1 MTGPDG
7 ITPVPRIPWHKSLLV
22 RLLLTSVAIA
32 VLSVGATAWLAVQLT
47 TRAIQEERGQV
58 LSDDSDILRRI
69 SGYAA
74 VHADWDG
81 VGSTVRTLSRTL
93 DRRIALTTA
102 GGRLITDS
110 AAPGTPLPA
119 RASATVDPL
128 RTDTYTESGAQLAG
142 IDPRAVGPYRLS
154 HAEAEQLS
162 RLAQGRVACL
172 TRFGYGSRTKQMPS
186 GRTVV
191 IADDLPAYVLSQCA
205 EETANPVMPTER
217 KALAAL
223 AKLMASCLPDN
234 WKRMV
239 EADPDLRELF
249 GSNVIPGMPGQA
261 ADTVHGNQQVQNCL
275 DTARRTQLDPYVA
288 PPATLYLGDRDQQQS
303 GFNLSPVNK
312 TKIIAVTGLVLAVT
326 ITLTAFVAVRLVR
339 PLRALTVAA
348 QQPPEHHARVAVTT
362 KDETGFLAAAFNDLT
377 ARREQL
383 ESQRKAMVS
392 DIAHELR
399 TPLTNIRGWLEVTR
413 DGLLD
418 PDPGLIASLHDEA
431 LQLQHIIDDLGDLAA
446 GDAGT
451 LRLHREP
458 LAADEL
464 IGQVVAAHRSRAEA
478 ADIILRADA
487 CPGLW
492 MDADPVRMRQV
503 LGNLVSNAL
512 RHTPAQGT
520 VTLSARQTADEAVLT
535 VRDTGDGIAPED
547 LPHVFERFWRAEKSR
562 SRRTGGSGL
571 GLSIVRQFVEAH
583 GGTVT
588 AGSNPGSGAVFTVR
602 LPRVPGPEQEVPLAS
617 ADSPTLNSG

>member
-1 MTGPDG
+1 MTGPG
-7 ITPVPRIPWHKSLLV
+7 GGTPAPRIPWHKRLLV

-58 LSDDSDILRRI
+58 LSDDSDILRRL

-74 VHADWDG
+74 AHADWDG
-81 VGSTVRTLSRTL
+81 AGSMVRALSRTM

-102 GGRLITDS
+102 GGRLIADS
-110 AAPGTPLPA
+110 AAAGTALPA

-128 RTDTYTESGAQLAG
+128 RTDTYTEPGAQLAG

-154 HAEAEQLS
+154 PAEAAKASKVARWRMACMDQHGGG
-162 RLAQGRVACL
+162 GR
-172 TRFGYGSRTKQMPS
+172 TRELPS

-191 IADDLPAYVLSQCA
+191 IADAARASVLSECA
-205 EETANPVMPTER
+205 DASDNPEMPTER

-223 AKLMASCLPDN
+223 ARLTAGCLPDG
-234 WKRMV
+234 WKRLA
-239 EADPDLRELF
+239 EADPDPRELL
-249 GSNVIPGMPGQA
+249 GIDVLPGMSGEA
-261 ADTVHGNQQVQNCL
+261 AGGIPKPVGDQQVRNCV
-275 DTARRTQLDPYVA
+275 DTSLRTQLDPYVA
-288 PPATLYLGDRDQQQS
+288 PPATLYLGDRDQQRS
-303 GFNLSPVNK
+303 GFDLSSANK
-312 TKIIAVTGLVLAVT
+312 TKIVGVTGLVLAVT
-326 ITLTAFVAVRLVR
+326 ITLTALVAARLVR
-339 PLRALTVAA
+339 PLRALTAA
-348 QQPPEHHARVAVTT
+348 ARQPPEHHARVAVTT

-377 ARREQL
+377 ARREQM
-383 ESQRKAMVS
+383 EAQRKAMVS

-431 LQLQHIIDDLGDLAA
+431 LQLQHIIDDLRDLAA

-464 IGQVVAAHRSRAEA
+464 IGQVAAAHRSRAEA
-478 ADIILRADA
+478 ADIHLRADSG
-487 CPGLW
+487 PGLW

-512 RHTPAQGT
+512 RHTPARGT

-588 AGSNPGSGAVFTVR
+588 ADSTPGSGTVFTVR
-602 LPRVPGPEQEVPLAS
+602 LPRVPGPEEPRLPQ
-617 ADSPTLNSG
+617 

>member
-7 ITPVPRIPWHKSLLV
+7 GTPVPRIPWHKSLLV

-58 LSDDSDILRRI
+58 LSDDSDILRRLG
-69 SGYAA
+69 GYAA
-74 VHADWDG
+74 AHADWDG
-81 VGSTVRTLSRTL
+81 VGSTVHTLSRTL

-102 GGRLITDS
+102 GGRLIADS
-110 AAPGTPLPA
+110 AAPGTALPV

-128 RTDTYTESGAQLAG
+128 RTDTYTEPGAQLAG
-142 IDPRAVGPYRLS
+142 IDPRAVGPFRLS
-154 HAEAEQLS
+154 PAEAETVS
-162 RLAQGRVACL
+162 KRAQRRAECVAGFGSGGR
-172 TRFGYGSRTKQMPS
+172 TRQMPS

-191 IADDLPAYVLSQCA
+191 IADNSEAVLSQCVDGVDDP
-205 EETANPVMPTER
+205 PVPTER

-223 AKLMASCLPDN
+223 AKLMAGCLPDD
-234 WKRMV
+234 WKRLV
-239 EADPDLRELF
+239 EADPSMRELF
-249 GSNVIPGMPGQA
+249 GTDVIPGISGQA
-261 ADTVHGNQQVQNCL
+261 AGNGDPQVQNCV

-288 PPATLYLGDRDQQQS
+288 PPATLYLGDREQQRS
-303 GFNLSPVNK
+303 DFDLSPANK
-312 TKIIAVTGLVLAVT
+312 SKIIGVSGLVLAVT
-326 ITLTAFVAVRLVR
+326 ITLTALVAVRLVR
-339 PLRALTVAA
+339 PLRALTAA
-348 QQPPEHHARVAVTT
+348 ARQPPERHARVAVTT

-377 ARREQL
+377 ARRERM
-383 ESQRKAMVS
+383 EAQRKAMVS

-418 PDPGLIASLHDEA
+418 PDSGLIASLHDEA
-431 LQLQHIIDDLGDLAA
+431 LQLQHIIDDLRDLAA

-464 IGQVVAAHRSRAEA
+464 IGQVAAAHRSRAEA
-478 ADIILRADA
+478 AVVHLRAEAD
-487 CPGLW
+487 PGLW

-512 RHTPAQGT
+512 RHTPTQGT
-520 VTLSARQTADEAVLT
+520 VTLSARRTANEAVLT
-535 VRDTGDGIAPED
+535 VRDTGGGISPED

-588 AGSNPGSGAVFTVR
+588 VGNTPGSGAVFTVR
-602 LPRVPGPEQEVPLAS
+602 LPRVPGPEEPQL
-617 ADSPTLNSG
+617 

>member
-7 ITPVPRIPWHKSLLV
+7 GTPPVSRIPWRKSLLV

-32 VLSVGATAWLAVQLT
+32 MLSVGATAWLAVQLT

-58 LSDDSDILRRI
+58 LSDDSELLSRL

-74 VHADWDG
+74 THADWDG
-81 VGSTVRTLSRTL
+81 VESTVRTLSRTL

-102 GGRLITDS
+102 YGKLIADS
-110 AAPGTPLPA
+110 AAPGTALPA

-128 RTDTYTESGAQLAG
+128 RIDTYSEPGAQLAG

-154 HAEAEQLS
+154 PGEVREVSATA
-162 RLAQGRVACL
+162 GRRVKCL
-172 TRFGYGSRTKQMPS
+172 TQFGGGGHIERMPS
-186 GRTVV
+186 GRTVAIPEGTSETV
-191 IADDLPAYVLSQCA
+191 VSQCA
-205 EETANPVMPTER
+205 DAADNSAMPSES
-217 KALAAL
+217 AAL
-223 AKLMASCLPDN
+223 EALGKLMTGCLSGDL
-234 WKRMV
+234 KQV
-239 EADPDLRELF
+239 VKVDPSLRKLF
-249 GSNVIPGMPGQA
+249 GEDIVPGMSDRTIG
-261 ADTVHGNQQVQNCL
+261 DQQTQNCI

-288 PPATLYLGDRDQQQS
+288 APATLYLGDREQQRS
-303 GFNLSPVNK
+303 GFDLSPANK
-312 TKIIAVTGLVLAVT
+312 TKIVGVTGLVLAVT
-326 ITLTAFVAVRLVR
+326 ITLTALVAVRLVR
-339 PLRALTVAA
+339 PLRALTAA
-348 QQPPEHHARVAVTT
+348 ARQPPEHHARVAVTT

-377 ARREQL
+377 ARREQM
-383 ESQRKAMVS
+383 EAQRKAMVS

-418 PDPGLIASLHDEA
+418 PDPDLLASLHDEA
-431 LQLQHIIDDLGDLAA
+431 LQLQHIIDDLSDLAA

-464 IGQVVAAHRSRAEA
+464 IGQVAAAHRSRAEA
-478 ADIILRADA
+478 ADVHLRADA
-487 CPGLW
+487 DPGLW

-512 RHTPAQGT
+512 RHTGAGGT
-520 VTLSARQTADEAVLT
+520 VALAARQTANEAILT

-547 LPHVFERFWRAEKSR
+547 LPHVFDRFWRAEKSR

-571 GLSIVRQFVEAH
+571 GLSIVRQLVESH
-583 GGTVT
+583 GGTV
-588 AGSNPGSGAVFTVR
+588 AADSAPGRGAVFTVR
-602 LPRVPGPEQEVPLAS
+602 LPRVGEPEEGGL
-617 ADSPTLNSG
+617 

>member
-7 ITPVPRIPWHKSLLV
+7 TTPVSRIPWHRSLLV

-32 VLSVGATAWLAVQLT
+32 ALSVGATAWLAVQLT

-58 LSDDSDILRRI
+58 LSDDSDILRRL

-74 VHADWDG
+74 AHADWDG
-81 VGSTVRTLSRTL
+81 IGPTVRALSRTL

-102 GGRLITDS
+102 GGRLIADS
-110 AAPGTPLPA
+110 AASGTALPA

-128 RTDTYTESGAQLAG
+128 RTDTYTEPGAQLSG

-154 HAEAEQLS
+154 SGEVSEVNSAAL
-162 RLAQGRVACL
+162 RRVRCL
-172 TRFGYGSRTKQMPS
+172 TQVGGGGHTRRMPS
-186 GRTVV
+186 GRTATVADGTSAAVV
-191 IADDLPAYVLSQCA
+191 AKCVAVA
-205 EETANPVMPTER
+205 VNPVMPSELT
-217 KALAAL
+217 ALAVL
-223 AKLMASCLPDN
+223 AKLMTGCVQGDFKEPL
-234 WKRMV
+234 R
-239 EADPDLRELF
+239 ADPSLRSLF
-249 GSNVIPGMPGQA
+249 GDDVVPGMS
-261 ADTVHGNQQVQNCL
+261 DRTVGDEQTQNCL

-288 PPATLYLGDRDQQQS
+288 PPAVLYLGDRDQQRT
-303 GFNLSPVNK
+303 GLDLSPDNK
-312 TKIIAVTGLVLAVT
+312 TKIVGVSGLVLVVT
-326 ITLTAFVAVRLVR
+326 IALTALVAVRLVR
-339 PLRALTVAA
+339 PLRALTAA
-348 QQPPEHHARVAVTT
+348 ARQPPEHHARVAVTT
-362 KDETGFLAAAFNDLT
+362 KDETGFLATAFNDLT

-383 ESQRKAMVS
+383 EAQRKAMVS

-413 DGLLD
+413 DGLLE
-418 PDPGLIASLHDEA
+418 PDPGLIAALHDEA
-431 LQLQHIIDDLGDLAA
+431 LQLQHIIDDLRDLSA

-458 LAADEL
+458 LAAEEL
-464 IGQVVAAHRSRAEA
+464 IGQVAAAHRSRAEA
-478 ADIILRADA
+478 AAVHLRAEA
-487 CPGLW
+487 GPGLW
-492 MDADPVRMRQV
+492 LDADPVRMRQV

-520 VTLSARQTADEAVLT
+520 VTLSAWHTADEAVLT

-588 AGSNPGSGAVFTVR
+588 VGSTPAGGAVFTVR
-602 LPRVPGPEQEVPLAS
+602 LPRVTGPEEPQP
-617 ADSPTLNSG
+617 